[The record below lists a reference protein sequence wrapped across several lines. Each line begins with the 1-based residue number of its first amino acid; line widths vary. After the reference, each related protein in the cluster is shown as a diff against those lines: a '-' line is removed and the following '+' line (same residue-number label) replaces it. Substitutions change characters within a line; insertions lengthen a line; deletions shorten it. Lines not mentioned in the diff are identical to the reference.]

1 MNHPKKLSLLHV
13 CVLALLLVS
22 HASLAESLSYSGR
35 LVNANGSPVSG
46 TPDLLFELAYTGS
59 TGTIRCS
66 DTVDD
71 VPLTNGVFH
80 TKIDFDCTAA
90 GTSFDNVLAQVPA
103 GQSVAIRVTNT
114 TASKVYSFQE
124 LHSIPKAKL
133 SETAMQLI
141 PMGANTNEVL
151 TWTGSKWEPKPIAPA
166 TGGTVTSVA
175 TGSGLSGGTITTSG
189 TIAIANGGVT
199 DTHLAGSISR
209 SKLVN
214 GTASSVVVNNGA
226 GVMSDVSQLPVSM
239 GGTGSSTAA
248 GALTNLGIGTA
259 GTLNYGAG
267 WDQVIAASLPS
278 CIGTQKL
285 TVTPPPTVTLACTA
299 DETGW
304 TVSGSDIYS
313 ANSGNVGIG
322 VASPQAKLDVNG
334 TIRAT
339 NLCDET
345 GSNCKD
351 ISSGW
356 GSLDGTG
363 LGSWQARNFDTNYQA
378 TTDGLVVAF
387 AYNAYI
393 RGISDTNS
401 NPTTVRIESEG
412 NTTNAARATITFPV
426 KKNEYWRIQTITYA
440 GGSIYW
446 IPLAGADAALWT
458 QTGAHIGYMAG
469 RVGVGISSPTEE
481 LDVVGDIQLTGGL
494 RLKSNN
500 GNLVEL
506 KARAGSA
513 ALSFGLPIDAGT
525 SGQALVTD
533 GAGNLSWA
541 TVSAGATTVGG
552 DLSGTVSNAQIA
564 AGTIVNADIANT
576 TITYGKLN
584 LTDGDIPLAKVSTIA
599 TITPNNATIANGDS
613 LLTAVNKAQGQINAL
628 KTADNGFLVKN
639 GTDSITGTVTVSS
652 GSLLISNTPS
662 GAVLTEAANVQY
674 VQNYVNTFGQW
685 SKNGSNLYYSSGN
698 VGIGT
703 SAPAGKLSIEGS
715 GAVGMQIKTAAA
727 GAIDTVNFVNDMD
740 ATGYF
745 WLSKGTSASAAPAA
759 ADRLMGITNEGNV
772 EIYGQ
777 QTNGSTD
784 ASGVLAL
791 KTQASSVGGTR
802 NEVSLEFYA
811 DRTNINTVSG
821 FLGYESNTAF
831 DLSLMNSKTGK
842 LLFGTSGT
850 TAMTIDSTGN
860 VEVPGTIKISN
871 ICDETGANCKDVSNG
886 WGTASPANVFGNWP
900 DFILCDDGISRSVL
914 RFDTFENSTN
924 LAWYSKASGGG
935 GHSLRFVSTTGAF
948 YDNTAFTGY
957 AVCTGKSLATLIAEG
972 RTFGALGGGVDWT
985 ASGGNV
991 YRTGG
996 NVGIGTSTPAAKL
1009 EVSGGIRPAGVT
1021 PGTACSPMGAQA
1033 YYSANGAPVYCN
1045 GTIWANV
1052 GTPTY
1057 VESSGQTV
1065 VTGASTYSFNHGLA
1079 VVPKKFGVYAV
1090 VTVAVCGFL
1099 VGDRVAMA
1107 TNDGDAARQT
1117 TVYANATKVGYIKKT
1132 ESVFRCPDQSSDISP
1147 SSANFNFVLWAEN

>member
-541 TVSAGATTVGG
+541 TVSAGSTTVGG
-552 DLSGTVSNAQIA
+552 DLTGTVSNAQIA
-564 AGTIVNADIANT
+564 AGAIANADIANT

-599 TITPNNATIANGDS
+599 TVTPNNATIANGDS

-685 SKNGSNLYYSSGN
+685 GKSGSNLHYSSGN
-698 VGIGT
+698 IGIGT

-715 GAVGMQIKTAAA
+715 GAVGMQIKTAGA
-727 GAIDTVNFVNDMD
+727 GAIDTMNLVNDMD

-759 ADRLMGITNEGNV
+759 ADRLMGVTNEGNV

-777 QTNGSTD
+777 QVNGTTD

-802 NEVSLEFYA
+802 NEVSMEFYA

-831 DLSLMNSKTGK
+831 DLSLMNSKAGK

-860 VEVPGTIKISN
+860 VGIGTPTPGSKLS
-871 ICDETGANCKDVSNG
+871 VNG
-886 WGTASPANVFGNWP
+886 VVEA
-900 DFILCDDGISRSVL
+900 
-914 RFDTFENSTN
+914 
-924 LAWYSKASGGG
+924 ASGGFKFPDGTVQTTAASGAG
-935 GHSLRFVSTTGAF
+935 GTNGLGSWQ
-948 YDNTAFTGY
+948 
-957 AVCTGKSLATLIAEG
+957 IM
-972 RTFGALGGGVDWT
+972 ALGTIYQASTDGIVVATMTGTSQGGIYGQTDSFSPPTTVRSQTYSWASSGGSAGLTLPVKAGDYWRVGT
-985 ASGGNV
+985 SYSISTAAVFWIPLSSGADSMWNASGGNLS
-991 YRTGG
+991 YSAGS
-996 NVGIGTSTPAAKL
+996 VGIGTSTPSAKL
-1009 EVSGGIRPAGVT
+1009 EV
-1021 PGTACSPMGAQA
+1021 
-1033 YYSANGAPVYCN
+1033 N
-1045 GTIWANV
+1045 GTIKVEGRLSNWTSACVNANV
-1052 GTPTY
+1052 FSIQSVDASGWNMTAYNFLRDGTAKLAIKTY
-1057 VESSGQTV
+1057 SGLNCSSGYYYTIHPQFMVRDSPPQVYWNLNALPEQNPTASYQV
-1065 VTGASTYSFNHGLA
+1065 IVTY
-1079 VVPKKFGVYAV
+1079 
-1090 VTVAVCGFL
+1090 
-1099 VGDRVAMA
+1099 
-1107 TNDGDAARQT
+1107 
-1117 TVYANATKVGYIKKT
+1117 
-1132 ESVFRCPDQSSDISP
+1132 
-1147 SSANFNFVLWAEN
+1147 